1 MDELKATAAGASA
14 SASVPADAA
23 VGEAAVP
30 ADTAVDAAAAAAAA
44 VDTSTLA
51 ADAVPVAQADTGAV
65 VDPATAET
73 TDTSAE
79 RSEVSFARGATGE
92 RVHLYGNRKE
102 TVASSSPKPGLFD
115 RLKSSLLTPVLSFER
130 KEVGELKQEEK
141 QLGELVKK
149 EVRQC

>member
-30 ADTAVDAAAAAAAA
+30 ADTAVDAAAAA